1 MQSKT
6 LIAILPPLLP
16 LFLEKTVAVNELP
29 RFPSIGDQTIGLISS
44 FRFYLPKNEDILTN
58 FFIYI
63 DYEFYFVFFYYCSQ
77 IKKIKIMEIKKNK
90 DKIVLYNGVEDKVIV
105 YVCS

>member
-1 MQSKT
+1 LGSLVPSDFTCQKMKIFL
-6 LIAILPPLLP
+6 LI
-16 LFLEKTVAVNELP
+16 
-29 RFPSIGDQTIGLISS
+29 
-44 FRFYLPKNEDILTN
+44 